1 MLLFDIKGYI
11 RGNSFPIGKMTKKKI
26 SFVFKLK
33 NRDGNGPIP
42 GVFFIPACSD
52 LLGEV
57 KDECSRC

>member
-1 MLLFDIKGYI
+1 MLLFDKKGYI

-26 SFVFKLK
+26 SLFLNLK
-33 NRDGNGPIP
+33 TVMGNGPIP